1 MASRAT
7 GDSRPRLGPGPD
19 SGYTNGMKTAISLP
33 DDLFKAADEL
43 ASKQG
48 RSRSELYALA
58 LTEFLSS
65 HGEDSAVR
73 KLDRLAKEIDTSLDA
88 GVKRAAARVLESSE
102 W

>member
-1 MASRAT
+1 
-7 GDSRPRLGPGPD
+7 
-19 SGYTNGMKTAISLP
+19 MKTAISLP

-43 ASKQG
+43 ASRQG

-58 LTEFLSS
+58 LTEFLST

-73 KLDRLAKEIDTSLDA
+73 KLNKLSREIDTSLDP
-88 GVKRAAARVLESSE
+88 GVKRAAARVLENSE